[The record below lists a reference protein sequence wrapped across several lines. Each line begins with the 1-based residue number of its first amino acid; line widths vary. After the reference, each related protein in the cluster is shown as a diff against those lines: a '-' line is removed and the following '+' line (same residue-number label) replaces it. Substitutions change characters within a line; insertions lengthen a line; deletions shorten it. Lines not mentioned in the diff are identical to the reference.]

1 MSVPQ
6 PKTAPAARVF
16 SPYQLNELVDRALA
30 DNLAPLWIEGE
41 LGDVSE
47 RTGHV
52 YFSLRDPDA
61 SVRGVMFASDVRRVR
76 HLFADGLRVRLK
88 VVVGIYVP
96 RGAFQIRALIAL
108 ATGEGDRAA
117 EIARMRAK
125 LEAEGLLHPSRK
137 RALPRWPQRIG
148 VVTSR
153 SGAALHDVL
162 EVARSRMPVRLIL
175 AHATVQGIDAPTAIV
190 SALGGLSQLPHLDL
204 ILLVRGGGAQEDL
217 SAFDD
222 ERVARAIARS
232 PVPVVCGVGHEVD
245 VTTAD
250 LVADLRAATPSHAAE
265 LAIPAREA
273 GAKAVLQARTRVDR
287 ALRTKA
293 HQWRQR
299 SERMSAL
306 LRSPERLLLR
316 QRSREQVL
324 RAALDRAL
332 QKRLNGAQRALSE
345 LRARLQESEP
355 RARLVRTRA
364 QLSEIEGRLH
374 RAMKANLE
382 QGELGLRHIEVQLRR
397 GALASAP
404 QKRARFIEQL
414 ARLHALSPI
423 GILSRGYAI
432 ALHEPSG
439 RALLRAEDAK
449 IGDRLAIRLS
459 EGTLLADVVARAAD
473 PSRK

>member
-1 MSVPQ
+1 MNAPQ
-6 PKTAPAARVF
+6 PRPAPAPRVF
-16 SPYQLNELVDRALA
+16 SPYELNDLVDRALA

-47 RTGHV
+47 RSGHL
-52 YFSLRDPDA
+52 YFSLRDPA
-61 SVRGVMFASDVRRVR
+61 AIVRGVMFSGDVRRVR

-96 RGAFQIRALIAL
+96 RGSFQIRALVAL

-117 EIARMRAK
+117 EIARLRAK

-137 RALPRWPQRIG
+137 RPLPRWPQHIG

-162 EVARSRMPVRLIL
+162 EVARNRMPARLIL
-175 AHATVQGIDAPTAIV
+175 VHATVQGMDAPSAIV
-190 SALGGLSQLPHLDL
+190 SALHRLSQLPRLDL

-222 ERVARAIARS
+222 ERVARAIVRS

-250 LVADLRAATPSHAAE
+250 LVADVRAATPSHAAE
-265 LAIPAREA
+265 LAIPARES
-273 GAKAVLQARTRVDR
+273 GAKALLLARTRVDR
-287 ALRTKA
+287 ALRIKA

-299 SERMSAL
+299 TERVSAL

-316 QRSREQVL
+316 QQGRLEAL
-324 RAALDRAL
+324 RATLERAL
-332 QKRLNGAQRALSE
+332 RKRVNGEQRVLSA
-345 LRARLQESEP
+345 LRARLEEGAPQ
-355 RARLVRTRA
+355 ARLVRTQA
-364 QLSEIEGRLH
+364 ELAEVEGRLH
-374 RAMKANLE
+374 RAMKAHLE
-382 QGELGLRHIEVQLRR
+382 RSGLELRHAQTQLVR
-397 GALASAP
+397 GAQASVP
-404 QKRARFIEQL
+404 HHRSRFVEQL

-423 GILSRGYAI
+423 GILARGYAI
-432 ALHEPSG
+432 ALHQPTG
-439 RALLRAEDAK
+439 RALLRASDAQV
-449 IGDRLAIRLS
+449 GDRLAVRLS
-459 EGTLLADVVARAAD
+459 EGTLLADVVAPD
-473 PSRK
+473 PPAGE

>member
-1 MSVPQ
+1 MNAPQ
-6 PKTAPAARVF
+6 PKPAPATRVF
-16 SPYQLNELVDRALA
+16 SPYELNDLVNRALA

-47 RTGHV
+47 RSGHV
-52 YFSLRDPDA
+52 YFSLRDPSA
-61 SVRGVMFASDVRRVR
+61 IVRGVMFASDVRRVR

-96 RGAFQIRALIAL
+96 RGSFQIQALVAL

-117 EIARMRAK
+117 EIARLRAK

-137 RALPRWPQRIG
+137 RPLPRWPMRVGI
-148 VVTSR
+148 VTSR

-162 EVARSRMPVRLIL
+162 EVARSRMPAQLIL
-175 AHATVQGIDAPTAIV
+175 VHATVQGMEAPSSIV
-190 SALGGLSQLPHLDL
+190 SALGRLSQLPLDV

-222 ERVARAIARS
+222 ERVARAIVRS
-232 PVPVVCGVGHEVD
+232 AVPVVCGVGHEVD

-250 LVADLRAATPSHAAE
+250 LVADVRAATPSHAAE

-273 GAKAVLQARTRVDR
+273 GAKALLQARTRVDR
-287 ALRTKA
+287 ALRIKA

-299 SERMSAL
+299 SERMAAL

-316 QRSREQVL
+316 QQGRLDAL
-324 RAALDRAL
+324 RATLERAL
-332 QKRLNGAQRALSE
+332 HKRVNGEQRALAS
-345 LRARLQESEP
+345 LRTRLEEGAP
-355 RARLVRTRA
+355 EARLVRTRA
-364 QLSEIEGRLH
+364 TLTETEGRLH
-374 RAMKANLE
+374 RAMKAHVE
-382 QGELGLRHIEVQLRR
+382 R
-397 GALASAP
+397 GALHMQRSEAQLHRSAQASVP
-404 QKRARFIEQL
+404 RHRGQLIELL

-432 ALHEPSG
+432 ALHTRTS
-439 RALLRAEDAK
+439 RALLRASDAK
-449 IGDRLAIRLS
+449 VGDRLAVRLS
-459 EGTLLADVVARAAD
+459 EGTLLAEVVAPDADRAGE
-473 PSRK
+473 